1 MKKNRSALALSLS
14 NGFGLIEVM
23 VAVTILVTVVVAV
36 FALNVKTSQSAELA
50 RDKVVASG
58 WAQYYIE
65 QTRQN
70 INNSSFGSFPI
81 LVADKTEGKYQ
92 ITSVAEDLAPDKAG
106 ILVEQSGIY
115 PSVNYLNNNLKKYI
129 VTVSWQGAGRTNSV
143 QYATFFTNWKE

>member
-1 MKKNRSALALSLS
+1 MKKYPS
-14 NGFGLIEVM
+14 GFGLIEVM

-65 QTRQN
+65 KIRQN
-70 INNSSFGSFPI
+70 RDNPI
-81 LVADKTEGKYQ
+81 IVTDETQGKYR
-92 ITSVAEDLAPDKAG
+92 ITFVVEDLTTEEANTLIARSND
-106 ILVEQSGIY
+106 LY
-115 PSVNYLNNNLKKYI
+115 PSVNYLANNLKKYT

-143 QYATFFTNWKE
+143 QYATFFTNWKEQ